1 MTTEF
6 ELVLATESKVLS
18 TNLQTFEQQANH
30 YLATLTQTFETD
42 DDFAAAKEE
51 VKTLEALEK
60 KTRAAI
66 DGVLNGSKEIADL
79 IDTAKAIAER
89 FRQERLARDKLV
101 KAKEAEVKKRIAD
114 TALAEIATTR
124 DQLAKPSDISLALE
138 MVLPKATLAKRIDE
152 AQKNKRTID
161 SLTKAVNAEKDAI
174 IREMTSEI
182 IRLTH
187 RLEQLNAKCAWL
199 FPDAVKLIASED
211 DLAPIISQR
220 IEAEQQREAELKAK
234 AEQEAK
240 AKAEAEKVQ
249 TEARAIA
256 NEMDAQQAVTKSQEI
271 AKTEPTEP
279 LADFV
284 ITIRFIQTTQS
295 QAVATARE
303 LKEQFGD
310 CVSLNKAK

>member
-79 IDTAKAIAER
+79 IDTAKAIADR

-101 KAKEAEVKKRIAD
+101 KAKEAEVKKRIAE

-138 MVLPKATLAKRIDE
+138 ITLSKATIAKRIEE

-161 SLTKAVNAEKDAI
+161 GLTKAVNAEKDAI
-174 IREMTSEI
+174 IREMASEI
-182 IRLTH
+182 IRLTN

-211 DLAPIISQR
+211 DLAPIITQR
-220 IEAEQQREAELKAK
+220 LEAERRREAELKAQ

-256 NEMDAQQAVTKSQEI
+256 DEMEAQQAVTKSQEI

-284 ITIRFIQTTQS
+284 ITIRLTQTTQS

-310 CVSLNKAK
+310 CVVLNKAK